1 MTGARLHVA
10 FDATCLLGTR
20 TGVGEATR
28 GLLESLAVRD
38 DLTISAYAITL
49 RGRGELERVLP
60 SSVVPATRAIPARAT
75 RVLWPRMAAPAI
87 ERWTG
92 PVDLVHASAFVA
104 PPSASP
110 VLLTIHD
117 LTFVNHPE
125 MCTPDT
131 LSYAG
136 LVQVALDR
144 GATVHTYSDFVAR
157 EVRESFGLA
166 TERVVR
172 VYPGLAETGGG
183 EPHRGRQ
190 LAGSERYVLALS
202 TIEPRKNL
210 PALVRAFDEVAAHD
224 PELRL
229 VIGGPDGWG
238 VDSFDAACASAENG
252 GRVDRLGYIG
262 ERDRR
267 DLLAGATVLA
277 YPSLYEGFGHP
288 PLEAMR
294 AGVPVVA
301 SSAGALPEV
310 LGDAALLPDPSDD
323 DAIAEALQR
332 ALTDE
337 PTRAELRDRGTRRVE
352 RYAWPRAADE
362 FSDLYRRI
370 VSESPRASS
379 STSRS

>member
-1 MTGARLHVA
+1 VTQARLHVA
-10 FDATCLLGTR
+10 FDATCLLGAR
-20 TGVGEATR
+20 TGVGEATL
-28 GLLESLAVRD
+28 GLLESLAPRD
-38 DLTISAYAITL
+38 ELTISAYAITL

-60 SSVVPATRAIPARAT
+60 SGVAAATRAIPARAT
-75 RVLWPRMAAPAI
+75 RALWPRIAAPTI

-92 PVDLVHASAFVA
+92 AVDVVHASAFVA

-125 MCTPDT
+125 MCTADT
-131 LSYAG
+131 LSYGA

-144 GATVHTYSDFVAR
+144 GATVHTYSDFVAC
-157 EVRESFGLA
+157 EVREAFDLPA
-166 TERVVR
+166 ERVVR
-172 VYPGLAETGGG
+172 IYPGLAETGGG
-183 EPHRGRQ
+183 DPARGRR

-210 PALVRAFDEVAAHD
+210 PALVQAFDAVAAHD
-224 PELRL
+224 PDLGL
-229 VIGGPDGWG
+229 VVGGPDGWG
-238 VDSFDAACASAENG
+238 LEAFDAARASARHG
-252 GRVDRLGYIG
+252 GRVRRLGYIG

-267 DLLAGATVLA
+267 DVLAGAAVLA

-301 SSAGALPEV
+301 SSAGSLPEV
-310 LGDAALLPDPSDD
+310 LGDAALLPDPDD
-323 DAIAEALQR
+323 VDAVAQALQL

-337 PTRAELRDRGTRRVE
+337 ATRAELRDRGTRRTE
-352 RYAWPRAADE
+352 RYTWPRAADE
-362 FSDLYRRI
+362 VLHLYRRLHG
-370 VSESPRASS
+370 EQ
-379 STSRS
+379 RSG